1 MKNTTLRGTMLVAAA
16 VTGLA
21 GALSGAGPAQ
31 AQDPQDSLSTWLAAG
46 LRPMIGISYHPVAAL
61 PGTVF
66 GSRGSRDEGLVIVGL
81 RRGGPA
87 ESAGIRPGDRIVAVN
102 GQRLDEPV
110 GDKEPLNPWAPPG
123 SRQRARL
130 MVLLGNLAVGEPVE
144 LEVERDGEL
153 ATFSVT
159 PVLLASVEDLEEPP
173 GMSFFSVDSITLDS
187 VSQRFRAIMD
197 DIGTIGLQRPGFDF
211 DVGWVPPMT
220 EVAGLGVDRD
230 FPLNLTPRMNRS
242 VVVFGADE
250 WRDRFADFGGNIVE
264 VVQLNAELGSYF
276 GTEEGVLVLDVDGAS
291 TLGLRPGDVVVK
303 IGGRQVDDVS
313 DMRRILDSYE
323 DDEKVD
329 FGIWRD
335 GAEATVVGTIR

>member
-1 MKNTTLRGTMLVAAA
+1 MKITTLRGTMLVAAA

-21 GALSGAGPAQ
+21 GALSGAGSAQ
-31 AQDPQDSLSTWLAAG
+31 AQDSQDSLATWLAAG
-46 LRPMIGISYHPVAAL
+46 LRPMIGISYHPVAGL

-81 RRGGPA
+81 HRGGPA

-110 GDKEPLNPWAPPG
+110 GDEEPLDPRARPG
-123 SRQRARL
+123 SRQLARL

-144 LEVERDGEL
+144 LEIERDGEL

-159 PVLLASVEDLEEPP
+159 PELLASAEDLQEPP

-197 DIGTIGLQRPGFDF
+197 DMGTIGLRRPGFDF
-211 DVGWVPPMT
+211 DVRWVPPMT

-250 WRDRFADFGGNIVE
+250 WRDRFADFGGNMVE

-276 GTEEGVLVLDVDGAS
+276 GTEEGVLVLDVAGAS